1 MKAREMPVR
10 RQGVI
15 FIVSAPSGAGKTTL
29 VNRIMK
35 LIPNIKL
42 SVSCTTRRTRPGEIP
57 GQDYHFVGERKFEA
71 MRDRGDFAEWANVHG
86 SFYGTPW
93 RPLERNLRNGYDVLL
108 DIDVVGC
115 RKIKS
120 RYSNTVS
127 VFLLPPSWRELERRL
142 ALRKTDGREMIRKRL
157 ENAQREL
164 HEITRYDYLIV
175 NRKISEA
182 LDSFKSILLAE
193 RLRVSRVQR
202 WKVPSL

>member
-1 MKAREMPVR
+1 MKASEMPVKR
-10 RQGVI
+10 KGGI

-29 VNRIMK
+29 VKRLMK
-35 LIPNIKL
+35 IIPAIRL

-57 GQDYHFVGERKFEA
+57 GQDYHFVGERKFEL

-93 RPLERNLRNGYDVLL
+93 RPLERHLRNGDDVLL

-120 RYSNTVS
+120 RYSNAVS

-157 ENAQREL
+157 KNAQREL
-164 HEITRYDYLIV
+164 REIARYDYLIV
-175 NRKISEA
+175 NRKIREA
-182 LDSFKSILLAE
+182 LDSLESIVLAE
-193 RLRVSRVQR
+193 GLRVSRVQR

>member
-1 MKAREMPVR
+1 MKASEIPVKR
-10 RQGVI
+10 KGVL

-29 VNRIMK
+29 VKRLMK
-35 LIPNIKL
+35 LIPDIRL

-57 GQDYHFVGERKFEA
+57 GEDYHFVGERKFEL

-93 RPLERNLRNGYDVLL
+93 RPLERHLRNGYDVLL

-120 RYSNTVS
+120 RYGNAVS

-157 ENAQREL
+157 KNAEREL
-164 HEITRYDYLIV
+164 HEITTYDYLIV
-175 NRKISEA
+175 NRKIREA
-182 LDSFKSILLAE
+182 VDSLESIVLAE

>member
-1 MKAREMPVR
+1 MKASEMPVKR
-10 RQGVI
+10 KGVL

-29 VNRIMK
+29 VKRLMK
-35 LIPNIKL
+35 LIPNIRL

-57 GQDYHFVGERKFEA
+57 GQDYHFVGERKFDL

-115 RKIKS
+115 QKIKS
-120 RYSNTVS
+120 RYQNAVS

-142 ALRKTDGREMIRKRL
+142 QLRKTDGREMIRKRL
-157 ENAQREL
+157 KNAEREL
-164 HEITRYDYLIV
+164 HEITKYDYLIV
-175 NRKISEA
+175 NRKIHEA
-182 LDSFKSILLAE
+182 VNSLESIVLAE
-193 RLRVSRVQR
+193 RLRVSRVQL
-202 WKVPSL
+202 WKVPTL

>member
-1 MKAREMPVR
+1 MKTREMPVR

-35 LIPNIKL
+35 LIPDIKL

-57 GQDYHFVGERKFEA
+57 GQDYHFVGEKKFEL

-93 RPLERNLRNGYDVLL
+93 RPLERYLRNGYDVLL

-115 RKIKS
+115 RKIKG

-157 ENAQREL
+157 ENAQKEL
-164 HEITRYDYLIV
+164 REITRYDYLIV
-175 NRKISEA
+175 NRKISVA
-182 LDSFKSILLAE
+182 LDSLKSILLAE
-193 RLRVSRVQR
+193 RLRVTRVQR

>member
-1 MKAREMPVR
+1 MKARESPVKR
-10 RQGVI
+10 KGVI

-29 VNRIMK
+29 VKRLMK
-35 LIPNIKL
+35 LIPDIRL

-57 GQDYHFVGERKFEA
+57 GEDYHFVGERKFEL

-93 RPLERNLRNGYDVLL
+93 RPLERHIRNGDDILL

-120 RYSNTVS
+120 RYSNAVS

-157 ENAQREL
+157 QNAEREL
-164 HEITRYDYLIV
+164 HEIARYDYLIV
-175 NRKISEA
+175 NRKIGEA
-182 LDSFKSILLAE
+182 VDSLESIVLAE

>member
-1 MKAREMPVR
+1 MPVKR
-10 RQGVI
+10 KGVI

-29 VNRIMK
+29 VKRLMK
-35 LIPNIKL
+35 IIPAIRL

-57 GQDYHFVGERKFEA
+57 GQDYHFVGERKFEL

-93 RPLERNLRNGYDVLL
+93 RPLERHLRNGDDVLL

-120 RYSNTVS
+120 RYSNAVS
-127 VFLLPPSWRELERRL
+127 IFLLPPSWRELERRL

-157 ENAQREL
+157 KNAQREL
-164 HEITRYDYLIV
+164 REIARYDYLIV
-175 NRKISEA
+175 NRKIREA
-182 LDSFKSILLAE
+182 LDSLESIVLAE
-193 RLRVSRVQR
+193 GLRVSRVQR

>member
-1 MKAREMPVR
+1 MKASKMPVKR
-10 RQGVI
+10 KGVI

-29 VNRIMK
+29 VKRLMK
-35 LIPNIKL
+35 LIPDIKL

-57 GQDYHFVGERKFEA
+57 GQDYHFVGERKFEL

-93 RPLERNLRNGYDVLL
+93 RPLERHLRNGDDVLL

-120 RYSNTVS
+120 RYSNAVS
-127 VFLLPPSWRELERRL
+127 IFLLPPSWRELERRL

-157 ENAQREL
+157 KNAQREL
-164 HEITRYDYLIV
+164 REIARYDYLIV
-175 NRKISEA
+175 NRKIREA
-182 LDSFKSILLAE
+182 LDSLESIVLAE
-193 RLRVSRVQR
+193 GLRVSRVQR

>member
-1 MKAREMPVR
+1 MPVKR
-10 RQGVI
+10 KGVI

-29 VNRIMK
+29 VKRLMK
-35 LIPNIKL
+35 LIPDIRL

-57 GQDYHFVGERKFEA
+57 GQDYYFVGERKFEL

-93 RPLERNLRNGYDVLL
+93 RPLERHLRNGDDVLL

-142 ALRKTDGREMIRKRL
+142 ALRKTDGREMIRQRL
-157 ENAQREL
+157 KNAEREL

-175 NRKISEA
+175 NCKIGEA
-182 LDSFKSILLAE
+182 VDSLESIVLAE

>member
-1 MKAREMPVR
+1 MPVKR
-10 RQGVI
+10 KGVI

-29 VNRIMK
+29 VKRLMK
-35 LIPNIKL
+35 LIPDIRL

-57 GQDYHFVGERKFEA
+57 GQDYYFVGERKFEL

-86 SFYGTPW
+86 SFYGTPG
-93 RPLERNLRNGYDVLL
+93 RPLERHLRNGDDVLL

-120 RYSNTVS
+120 RYSNAVS

-142 ALRKTDGREMIRKRL
+142 ALRKTDGREMIRQRL
-157 ENAQREL
+157 KNAEREL

-175 NRKISEA
+175 NCKIGEA
-182 LDSFKSILLAE
+182 VDSLESIVLAE

>member
-1 MKAREMPVR
+1 MPVKR
-10 RQGVI
+10 KGVI

-29 VNRIMK
+29 VKRLMK
-35 LIPNIKL
+35 LIPDIRL

-57 GQDYHFVGERKFEA
+57 GQDYYFVGERKFEL

-93 RPLERNLRNGYDVLL
+93 RPLERHLRNGDDVLL

-120 RYSNTVS
+120 RYSNAVS

-142 ALRKTDGREMIRKRL
+142 ALRKTDGREMIRQRL
-157 ENAQREL
+157 KNAEREL

-175 NRKISEA
+175 NCKIGEA
-182 LDSFKSILLAE
+182 VDSLESIVLAE

>member
-1 MKAREMPVR
+1 MKASEMPVKR
-10 RQGVI
+10 KGVI
-15 FIVSAPSGAGKTTL
+15 FIVSAPSGACKTTL
-29 VNRIMK
+29 VKRLIK
-35 LIPNIKL
+35 LIPDIRL

-57 GQDYHFVGERKFEA
+57 GEDYHFVGERKFER
-71 MRDRGDFAEWANVHG
+71 MRDRGDFAEWANGHG

-93 RPLERNLRNGYDVLL
+93 RPLERHLRSGDDVLL

-120 RYSNTVS
+120 RYSNAVS
-127 VFLLPPSWRELERRL
+127 IFLLPPSWRELERRL

-157 ENAQREL
+157 KNAEREL
-164 HEITRYDYLIV
+164 HEITTYDYLIV
-175 NRKISEA
+175 NRKIREA
-182 LDSFKSILLAE
+182 VDSLESIVLAE

>member
-1 MKAREMPVR
+1 MKASEMPVKR
-10 RQGVI
+10 KGVI

-29 VNRIMK
+29 VKRLMK
-35 LIPNIKL
+35 LIPDIRL

-57 GQDYHFVGERKFEA
+57 GQDYHFVGERKFEL

-93 RPLERNLRNGYDVLL
+93 RPLERHLRNGDDVLL

-120 RYSNTVS
+120 RYSNAVS

-142 ALRKTDGREMIRKRL
+142 ALRKTDGREMIRQRL
-157 ENAQREL
+157 KNAEREL

-175 NRKISEA
+175 NRKIREA
-182 LDSFKSILLAE
+182 LDSLESIVLAE
-193 RLRVSRVQR
+193 GLRVSRVQR
-202 WKVPSL
+202 WKVPTL

>member
-1 MKAREMPVR
+1 MKASEMPVKR
-10 RQGVI
+10 KGVI

-29 VNRIMK
+29 VKRLMK
-35 LIPNIKL
+35 LIPDIKL

-57 GQDYHFVGERKFEA
+57 GQDYHFVGERKFEL

-93 RPLERNLRNGYDVLL
+93 RPLERHLRNGDDVLL

-120 RYSNTVS
+120 RYSNAVS
-127 VFLLPPSWRELERRL
+127 IFLLPPSWRELERRL

-157 ENAQREL
+157 KNAQREL
-164 HEITRYDYLIV
+164 REIARYDYLIV
-175 NRKISEA
+175 NRKIREA
-182 LDSFKSILLAE
+182 LDSLESIVLAE
-193 RLRVSRVQR
+193 GLRVSRVQR

>member
-1 MKAREMPVR
+1 M
-10 RQGVI
+10 
-15 FIVSAPSGAGKTTL
+15 SAPSGAGKTTL
-29 VNRIMK
+29 VKRLMK
-35 LIPNIKL
+35 LIPDIRL

-57 GQDYHFVGERKFEA
+57 GEDYHFVGKRKFEL

-93 RPLERNLRNGYDVLL
+93 RPLEWHLRNGYDVLL

-120 RYSNTVS
+120 RYSNAVS

-142 ALRKTDGREMIRKRL
+142 HLRKTDGREMIRKRL
-157 ENAQREL
+157 KNAEREL
-164 HEITRYDYLIV
+164 REIARYDYLIV
-175 NRKISEA
+175 NNKIREA
-182 LDSFKSILLAE
+182 VDSLESIVLTE
-193 RLRVSRVQR
+193 KLRVSRVQR

>member
-1 MKAREMPVR
+1 MKASEMPIR
-10 RQGVI
+10 RKGVI

-29 VNRIMK
+29 VKRLMK
-35 LIPNIKL
+35 LIPDIRL

-57 GQDYHFVGERKFEA
+57 GEDYHFVAERKFEL

-93 RPLERNLRNGYDVLL
+93 RPLERNLKNGYDVLL

-120 RYSNTVS
+120 RYSNAVS

-157 ENAQREL
+157 KNAQREL
-164 HEITRYDYLIV
+164 REIARYDYLIV
-175 NRKISEA
+175 NRKIREA
-182 LDSFKSILLAE
+182 LDSLESIVLAE
-193 RLRVSRVQR
+193 GLRVSRVQR

>member
-1 MKAREMPVR
+1 MKASEIPVKR
-10 RQGVI
+10 KGVL

-29 VNRIMK
+29 VKRLIK
-35 LIPNIKL
+35 LIPDIRL

-57 GQDYHFVGERKFEA
+57 GEDYHFVGERKFEL

-93 RPLERNLRNGYDVLL
+93 RPLERHLRNGDDVLL

-120 RYSNTVS
+120 RYSNAVS
-127 VFLLPPSWRELERRL
+127 IFLLPPSWRELERRL

-157 ENAQREL
+157 KNAEREL
-164 HEITRYDYLIV
+164 HEITTYDYLIV
-175 NRKISEA
+175 NRKIREA
-182 LDSFKSILLAE
+182 VDSLESIVLAE

>member
-1 MKAREMPVR
+1 MNASKMPVKR
-10 RQGVI
+10 KGVI

-29 VNRIMK
+29 VKRLMK
-35 LIPNIKL
+35 LIPDIRL

-57 GQDYHFVGERKFEA
+57 GQDYHFVGERKFEL

-93 RPLERNLRNGYDVLL
+93 RPLERHLRNGYDVLL

-120 RYSNTVS
+120 RYSNAVS

-142 ALRKTDGREMIRKRL
+142 HLRKTDGREMIRKRL
-157 ENAQREL
+157 KNAEREL
-164 HEITRYDYLIV
+164 HEIIRYDYLIV
-175 NRKISEA
+175 NCKIGEA
-182 LDSFKSILLAE
+182 VGSLESIVLAE
-193 RLRVSRVQR
+193 RLKVSRVQR
-202 WKVPSL
+202 WKVPTL

>member
-1 MKAREMPVR
+1 MKASEIPVKR
-10 RQGVI
+10 KGVL

-29 VNRIMK
+29 VKRLMK
-35 LIPNIKL
+35 LIPDIRL
-42 SVSCTTRRTRPGEIP
+42 SVSCTTRRTRPGEIA
-57 GQDYHFVGERKFEA
+57 GQDYHFVGERKFEL

-93 RPLERNLRNGYDVLL
+93 RPLERHLRNGDDVLL

-120 RYSNTVS
+120 RYSNAVS
-127 VFLLPPSWRELERRL
+127 IFLLPPSWRELERRL

-157 ENAQREL
+157 KNAQREL
-164 HEITRYDYLIV
+164 REIARYDYLIV
-175 NRKISEA
+175 NRKIREA
-182 LDSFKSILLAE
+182 LDSLESIVLAE
-193 RLRVSRVQR
+193 GLRVSRVQR

>member
-29 VNRIMK
+29 VKRLMK
-35 LIPNIKL
+35 LIPDL
-42 SVSCTTRRTRPGEIP
+42 RVSVSCTTRKTRPGEIP
-57 GQDYHFVGERKFEA
+57 GQDYHFVGESKFER
-71 MRDRGDFAEWANVHG
+71 MRNQDDFAEWANVHG
-86 SFYGTPW
+86 SLYGTPW

-120 RYSNTVS
+120 RYGNAVS

-142 ALRKTDGREMIRKRL
+142 ALRKTDGREVIRKRL
-157 ENAQREL
+157 KNAQREL
-164 HEITRYDYLIV
+164 REVTRYDYLIV
-175 NRKISEA
+175 NRKIREA
-182 LDSFKSILLAE
+182 LDSFKSIVLAE

>member
-1 MKAREMPVR
+1 MKASEMPVKR
-10 RQGVI
+10 KGVI

-29 VNRIMK
+29 VKRLIK
-35 LIPNIKL
+35 LIPDIRL

-57 GQDYHFVGERKFEA
+57 GEDYHFVGERTFEL

-93 RPLERNLRNGYDVLL
+93 RPLERHLRNGDDVLL

-120 RYSNTVS
+120 RYSNAVS
-127 VFLLPPSWRELERRL
+127 IFLLPPSWRELERRL

-157 ENAQREL
+157 KNAEREL
-164 HEITRYDYLIV
+164 HEITTYDYLIV
-175 NRKISEA
+175 NRKIREA
-182 LDSFKSILLAE
+182 VDSLESIVLAE

>member
-1 MKAREMPVR
+1 MPVKR
-10 RQGVI
+10 KGVI

-29 VNRIMK
+29 VKRLMK
-35 LIPNIKL
+35 LIPDIRL
-42 SVSCTTRRTRPGEIP
+42 SVSCTTRGARPGEIP
-57 GQDYHFVGERKFEA
+57 GQDYHFVGERKFEL

-93 RPLERNLRNGYDVLL
+93 RPLERHLRNGDDVLL

-120 RYSNTVS
+120 RYSNAVS

-142 ALRKTDGREMIRKRL
+142 ALRKTDGREMIRQRL
-157 ENAQREL
+157 KNAEREL

-175 NRKISEA
+175 NCKIGEA
-182 LDSFKSILLAE
+182 VDSLESIVLAE

>member
-1 MKAREMPVR
+1 MPVKR
-10 RQGVI
+10 KGVI

-29 VNRIMK
+29 VKRLMK
-35 LIPNIKL
+35 LIPGIRL

-57 GQDYHFVGERKFEA
+57 GQDYHFVREGKFEL

-120 RYSNTVS
+120 RYSNAVS

-157 ENAQREL
+157 KNAEREL
-164 HEITRYDYLIV
+164 REITRYDFLVVNSKIREAVDSLESIV
-175 NRKISEA
+175 
-182 LDSFKSILLAE
+182 LAE

>member
-1 MKAREMPVR
+1 MPVKR
-10 RQGVI
+10 KGVI

-29 VNRIMK
+29 VKRLMK
-35 LIPNIKL
+35 IIPAIRL

-57 GQDYHFVGERKFEA
+57 GQDYHFVGERKFEL

-93 RPLERNLRNGYDVLL
+93 RPLERHLRNGDDVLL

-120 RYSNTVS
+120 RYSNAVS
-127 VFLLPPSWRELERRL
+127 IFLLPPSWRELERRL

-157 ENAQREL
+157 KNAEREL

-175 NRKISEA
+175 NRKIGEA
-182 LDSFKSILLAE
+182 VDSLESIVLAE

-202 WKVPSL
+202 WKVPTL